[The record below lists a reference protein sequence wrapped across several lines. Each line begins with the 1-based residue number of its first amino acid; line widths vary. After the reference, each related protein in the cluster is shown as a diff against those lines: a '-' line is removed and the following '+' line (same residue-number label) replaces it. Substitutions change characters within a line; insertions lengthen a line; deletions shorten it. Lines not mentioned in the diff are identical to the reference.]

1 MKRQKTAPG
10 AVSPAWLRAYDREWL
25 RGDVLAGVTTAAV
38 VIPQALGYATI
49 AGLPVELGLYTCIVP
64 MLVYA
69 FLGTSRALS
78 FSTTSTIVAVTGTAL
93 VSVGVAGTETMV
105 ATTATL
111 TLLVG
116 LLLVTFRLLRIGWIV
131 EAISEATVIGLKFGV
146 ALTVIVDQLLRIVNV
161 ENTSKRF
168 LVDVGEFVLALP
180 NVDAATAILTGA
192 TLTGL
197 IILRRVAPKAPAA
210 LLAIV
215 AGIVLV
221 AWFGLADTGI
231 SLIDQVPLGLPV
243 PELPSLAMAGPL
255 FPAAFAIAV
264 MAYVETLTAGRI
276 ARNVDDPPLDN
287 NREFVANG
295 LGAIAGSFV
304 QALPPAGGLSQTQ
317 VNDQAGA
324 RTQLSGLVTSLLALA
339 VALFIAPVLSDLPQA
354 TLAAV
359 VIVAVSGLLDPGGF
373 RRLWRIDRAEFV
385 GAVATAVAALAFDLL
400 AGVLVGVAA
409 TFYLVLRSLNHPVV
423 TELRRDPVSG
433 DLLPSRNHDPEVPGL
448 LILRVEGGIYTMNV
462 RRVQA
467 EMLERLDGSENAI
480 EVVILDAS
488 GTGDT
493 SVTVLDLLL
502 ETDQLMARRGTDLW
516 LTGLPERA
524 LEKARRARFYA
535 DWEARAKIYPSVSS
549 AVNVYEIEKLQ

>member
-1 MKRQKTAPG
+1 MRRQKTDLG
-10 AVSPAWLRAYDREWL
+10 TVSPTWLRAYDRRWL

-69 FLGTSRALS
+69 FVGTSRALS

-93 VSVGVAGTETMV
+93 VSVRVVGTETMV
-105 ATTATL
+105 STTATL

-116 LLLVTFRLLRIGWIV
+116 LLLVTFRLLRVGWIV

-146 ALTVIVDQLLRIVNV
+146 ALTVIVDQLLRIVHV
-161 ENTSKRF
+161 ESTSKRF
-168 LVDVGEFVLALP
+168 LVDVAEFVFALP
-180 NVDAATAILTGA
+180 KVDATTAILAGS

-197 IILRRVAPKAPAA
+197 VILRRVAPKAPAA
-210 LLAIV
+210 LFAIV

-221 AWFGLADTGI
+221 AWFGLAETGI
-231 SLIDQVPLGLPV
+231 SLIDEVPLGLPM
-243 PELPSLAMAGPL
+243 PELPSLALAGPM

-287 NREFVANG
+287 NREFMANG
-295 LGAIAGSFV
+295 LGAIAGSV
-304 QALPPAGGLSQTQ
+304 IQALPPAGGLSQTQ

-324 RTQLSGLVTSLLALA
+324 KTQLSGLVTSLLALA

-359 VIVAVSGLLDPGGF
+359 VIVAVGGLLDPGGF

-385 GAVATAVAALAFDLL
+385 GAVATAVCALAFDLL
-400 AGVLVGVAA
+400 AGVIVGVAA
-409 TFYLVLRSLNHPVV
+409 SFYLVLRSLNHPVV
-423 TELRRDPVSG
+423 IELRRDPVSG
-433 DLLPSRNHDPEVPGL
+433 ELLHARAHDPDVPGL

-467 EMLERLDGSENAI
+467 ELLERVDGLERALQ
-480 EVVILDAS
+480 VVILDTS
-488 GTGDT
+488 GTSDT

-502 ETDQLMARRGTDLW
+502 ETDQLMAKKGTDLW
-516 LTGLPERA
+516 LAGLPEKA
-524 LEKARRARFYA
+524 QEKARRARFYA
-535 DWEARAKIYPSVSS
+535 DWDARSKIYPSVSS
-549 AVNVYEIEKLQ
+549 AVSAYEMRRLQ

>member
-1 MKRQKTAPG
+1 MKRPKTDPG
-10 AVSPAWLRAYDREWL
+10 TISPSWLRSYDREWL

-69 FLGTSRALS
+69 FVGTSRALS

-93 VSVGVAGTETMV
+93 VSVGVAGTDTMV
-105 ATTATL
+105 STAATL
-111 TLLVG
+111 TFLVG
-116 LLLVTFRLLRIGWIV
+116 SLLVTFRLLRIGWIV

-146 ALTVIVDQLLRIVNV
+146 ALTVIVDQLLRIVDV
-161 ENTSKRF
+161 ESTSKRF
-168 LVDVGEFVLALP
+168 LNNVAEFVVALPEVDVT
-180 NVDAATAILTGA
+180 TAILAGS

-197 IILRRVAPKAPAA
+197 FVLRRLAPKAPAA

-221 AWFGLADTGI
+221 AWFGVAETGV
-231 SLIDQVPLGLPV
+231 SLIEEVPLGLPM
-243 PELPSLAMAGPL
+243 PELPSLALAGPL
-255 FPAAFAIAV
+255 FPAAFAIAL

-276 ARNVDDPPLDN
+276 ARSVDDPPLDN
-287 NREFVANG
+287 NREFMANG
-295 LGAIAGSFV
+295 LGAIAGSV
-304 QALPPAGGLSQTQ
+304 IQALPPAGGFSQTQ

-359 VIVAVSGLLDPGGF
+359 VIVAVSGLLDPSGF

-385 GAVATAVAALAFDLL
+385 GAVATAVCALAFDLL
-400 AGVLVGVAA
+400 AGVVVGVAA
-409 TFYLVLRSLNHPVV
+409 SFYLVLRSLNHPVV
-423 TELRRDPVSG
+423 IELRRDPVSG
-433 DLLPSRNHDPEVPGL
+433 ELLHARAHDPEMPGL
-448 LILRVEGGIYTMNV
+448 LILRVEGGIYTMNA

-467 EMLERLDGSENAI
+467 ELLERVDGVERAPQ
-480 EVVILDAS
+480 VVILDTS
-488 GTGDT
+488 GTSDT

-502 ETDQLMARRGTDLW
+502 ETDQLMAKRGTDLW
-516 LTGLPERA
+516 LAGLPEKAR
-524 LEKARRARFYA
+524 EKARRARFYA
-535 DWEARAKIYPSVSS
+535 DWDARSKIYPSVSS
-549 AVNVYEIEKLQ
+549 AVNAYETKKLQ

>member
-1 MKRQKTAPG
+1 MKRPKTDRG
-10 AVSPAWLRAYDREWL
+10 ADSPSWLRSYDREWL

-69 FLGTSRALS
+69 FVGTSRALS

-93 VSVGVAGTETMV
+93 VSVGVAGTDTMV
-105 ATTATL
+105 STTATL
-111 TLLVG
+111 TFLVG

-146 ALTVIVDQLLRIVNV
+146 ALTVIVDQLLRIVDV
-161 ENTSKRF
+161 ESTSKRF
-168 LVDVGEFVLALP
+168 LGNVAEFVVALPEVDVT
-180 NVDAATAILTGA
+180 TAILAGS

-197 IILRRVAPKAPAA
+197 FVLRRLAPKAPAA

-221 AWFGLADTGI
+221 AWFGVAETGV
-231 SLIDQVPLGLPV
+231 SLIEEVPLGLPM
-243 PELPSLAMAGPL
+243 PELPSLALAGPL
-255 FPAAFAIAV
+255 FPAAFAIAL

-276 ARNVDDPPLDN
+276 ARSVDDPPLDN
-287 NREFVANG
+287 NREFMANG
-295 LGAIAGSFV
+295 LGAIAGSV
-304 QALPPAGGLSQTQ
+304 IQALPPAGGFSQTQ

-324 RTQLSGLVTSLLALA
+324 KTQLSGLVTSLLALA

-359 VIVAVSGLLDPGGF
+359 VIVAVSGLLDPSGF

-385 GAVATAVAALAFDLL
+385 GAVATAVCALAFDLL
-400 AGVLVGVAA
+400 AGVVVGVAA
-409 TFYLVLRSLNHPVV
+409 SFYLVLRSLNHPVV
-423 TELRRDPVSG
+423 IELRRDPVSG
-433 DLLPSRNHDPEVPGL
+433 ELLHARAHDPEMPGL
-448 LILRVEGGIYTMNV
+448 LILRVEGGIYTMNA

-467 EMLERLDGSENAI
+467 ELLERVDGVERAPQ
-480 EVVILDAS
+480 VVILDTS
-488 GTGDT
+488 GTSDT

-502 ETDQLMARRGTDLW
+502 ETDQLMAKRGTDLW
-516 LTGLPERA
+516 LAGLPEKAR
-524 LEKARRARFYA
+524 EKARRARFYA
-535 DWEARAKIYPSVSS
+535 DWDARSKIYPSVSS
-549 AVNVYEIEKLQ
+549 AVNAYETKKLQ

>member
-1 MKRQKTAPG
+1 MKRPKTDRG
-10 AVSPAWLRAYDREWL
+10 ADSPSWLRSYDREWL

-69 FLGTSRALS
+69 FVGTSRALS

-93 VSVGVAGTETMV
+93 VSVGVAGTDTMV
-105 ATTATL
+105 STTATL
-111 TLLVG
+111 TFLVG

-146 ALTVIVDQLLRIVNV
+146 ALTVIVDQLLRIVDV
-161 ENTSKRF
+161 ESTSKRF
-168 LVDVGEFVLALP
+168 LGNVAEFVVALPEVDVT
-180 NVDAATAILTGA
+180 TAILAGS
-192 TLTGL
+192 TLLGL
-197 IILRRVAPKAPAA
+197 FVLRRLAPKAPAA

-221 AWFGLADTGI
+221 AWFGVAETGI
-231 SLIDQVPLGLPV
+231 SLIDEVPLGLPM
-243 PELPSLAMAGPL
+243 PELPSLALAGPL

-276 ARNVDDPPLDN
+276 ARSVDDPPLDN
-287 NREFVANG
+287 NREFMANG
-295 LGAIAGSFV
+295 LGAIAGSV
-304 QALPPAGGLSQTQ
+304 IQALPPAGGFSQTQ

-324 RTQLSGLVTSLLALA
+324 KTQLSGLVTSLLALA

-359 VIVAVSGLLDPGGF
+359 VIVAVSGLLDPSGF

-385 GAVATAVAALAFDLL
+385 GAVATAVCALAFDLL
-400 AGVLVGVAA
+400 AGVIVGVAA
-409 TFYLVLRSLNHPVV
+409 SFYLVLRSLNHPVV
-423 TELRRDPVSG
+423 IELRRDPVSG
-433 DLLPSRNHDPEVPGL
+433 ELLHARAHDPEMPGL

-467 EMLERLDGSENAI
+467 ELLERVDGLERALQ
-480 EVVILDAS
+480 VVILDTS
-488 GTGDT
+488 GTSDT

-516 LTGLPERA
+516 LAGLPEKA
-524 LEKARRARFYA
+524 HEKARRARFYA
-535 DWEARAKIYPSVSS
+535 DWDARSKIYPSVSS
-549 AVNVYEIEKLQ
+549 AVNAYETKKLQ

>member
-1 MKRQKTAPG
+1 M
-10 AVSPAWLRAYDREWL
+10 
-25 RGDVLAGVTTAAV
+25 

-197 IILRRVAPKAPAA
+197 VILRRVAPKAPAA